1 MRIKMKKKNDGV
13 TSFLFLGLH
22 QAALVFPTEKSRH
35 SKWNTERERKAIE
48 CSMFIEWI
56 RVKIVHLCI
65 RAQNTSSGWCVG
77 RFDLISKTI
86 VTTRP
91 ATANV
96 RSQEEIRRQQ
106 QHTTW
111 NSNRWIRFTIL
122 KRPYLK
128 LFLVTTHHC
137 KQYTGK
143 KPYTTR
149 TTLKFKSAAPSSSS
163 IRTPIFCHT
172 E

>member
-13 TSFLFLGLH
+13 TSFLLLGLH
-22 QAALVFPTEKSRH
+22 QAALVFPTKNLVIQSGTQ
-35 SKWNTERERKAIE
+35 KERGKIE
-48 CSMFIEWI
+48 CLMFIEWI

-111 NSNRWIRFTIL
+111 NSNRWIRFTIF

-149 TTLKFKSAAPSSSS
+149 TTRKFKSAAPSSSS